1 MAYIKEKSAKKI
13 DMVFVLAL
21 ITLFAATALTL
32 VLIGAKQY
40 RHVTDVMD
48 RNFEHRTS
56 ASYLTEKI
64 RQNDKQDA
72 IGLTTLEGT
81 TALYILNQNE
91 TSPFTTYIYY
101 YDGYLRELVVTE
113 SSVFTLSGGQ
123 PIMEIQNLELEIK
136 NDSLIHAKITSMDG
150 QTQSLYFNLHCRVGK
165 EAL

>member
-1 MAYIKEKSAKKI
+1 
-13 DMVFVLAL
+13 MVFVLAL

-48 RNFEHRTS
+48 TNFQHRTS

-64 RQNDKQDA
+64 RQNDTQNA
-72 IGLTTLEGT
+72 IGITSLEGT
-81 TALYILNQNE
+81 NALYILNQNE
-91 TSPFTTYIYY
+91 TSPFITYIYY

-123 PIMEIQNLELEIK
+123 PVMAIQNLELEYK
-136 NDSLIHAKITSMDG
+136 NDSLIHAEITSMDG
-150 QTQSLYFNLHCRVGK
+150 TIQSLYFNLHCKVRK

>member
-1 MAYIKEKSAKKI
+1 MSYSKEKTAKKI

-48 RNFEHRTS
+48 TNFQHRTS

-64 RQNDKQDA
+64 RQNDTQNA
-72 IGLTTLEGT
+72 IGITTLEGT
-81 TALYILNQNE
+81 NTLYILNQNE
-91 TSPFTTYIYY
+91 TAPFTTYIYY

-123 PIMEIQNLELEIK
+123 PIMEIQNLELEFK
-136 NDSLIHAKITSMDG
+136 NDSLIHAEITSMDG
-150 QTQSLYFNLHCRVGK
+150 TIQSLYFNLHCQVGK

>member
-1 MAYIKEKSAKKI
+1 
-13 DMVFVLAL
+13 MVFVLGL

-32 VLIGAKQY
+32 VLIGARQY
-40 RHVTDVMD
+40 RYVTDVMD
-48 RNFEHRTS
+48 SNYEHRTS

-72 IGLTTLEGT
+72 IGLTTLEGV

-113 SSVFTLSGGQ
+113 NSVYTLSGGQ
-123 PIMEIQNLELEIK
+123 PIMKIQNLELEIK
-136 NDSLIHAKITSMDG
+136 NNTLLHAVITTIDG
-150 QTQSLYFNLHCRVGK
+150 QTQSLYFNLHCQVGK
-165 EAL
+165 EAS

>member
-81 TALYILNQNE
+81 TAL
-91 TSPFTTYIYY
+91 
-101 YDGYLRELVVTE
+101 
-113 SSVFTLSGGQ
+113 
-123 PIMEIQNLELEIK
+123 
-136 NDSLIHAKITSMDG
+136 
-150 QTQSLYFNLHCRVGK
+150 
-165 EAL
+165 